1 MRGPAVPLERWF
13 LRVMLGVSVVAW
25 VALVLAELGQFR
37 LGLLGLLLTI
47 AAFGLSLLVCAFREG
62 PAGPAA
68 TAGGLKPALA
78 ATAGILLCAALF
90 LPPYETAVAGGDATV
105 YLNFGRQ
112 IAHHGALEFE
122 DALLRPLSPASRAEL
137 FLNRIPGDVTGQF
150 ARFPGGFLIADIA
163 DPTVTAG
170 FSPLFPVLTAL
181 GHALG
186 SPRVALV
193 VAPLFATLSLIG
205 LWCVARRLG
214 GVHAA
219 WLAATL
225 TAVSLP
231 QIWFAKLSVPE
242 TVAQCFVMAGVLAW
256 LVACARGATR
266 WAFAAGWFLGL
277 ACFAKVDLLV
287 LLPVFLLA
295 IVAARLLTRARLGET
310 PLLLAFLAAFGLL
323 VAHNLVHYLSFDSH
337 YRPAVAYLIQT
348 FVVVSLLR
356 ESVLVQ
362 AVAVLAVGLLVAA
375 GVAAFRRPAWRWPRW
390 CWGWAAVAALVAYG
404 VNYVTT
410 LPGRLDE
417 TIVWLS
423 WYVSWPVLGLAALSL
438 TGLVRVRR
446 ADAAPGLAVV
456 GLLLGVVGLQY
467 LYDPLEAGLQIGTMR
482 RYVPVVLPLTMLFGA
497 LTVVTLL
504 ARVVV
509 AQYRLRVTL
518 ATGALL
524 VGLVARPSL
533 AVVGQPL
540 WDEALAQTAQVA
552 RLFPDQA
559 VVLASPDLAG
569 THIQTSLA
577 YLHDVDAI
585 LVQERNPDD
594 QVLRRVIG
602 DWLAHG
608 RAVFLALGPQ
618 GFSFFAP
625 DLVLEA
631 RDPAHIDLRVLER
644 TRTRAPQAVVS
655 TPIQLQLFQVTR
667 TRGRDQ
673 PDIDIG
679 TPADDLLYDLQ
690 GFHGPERDRDPA
702 RGTFR
707 WTGPQ
712 ASLTLPGG
720 EAVTLVVAGPR
731 PPGTPPAEISVR
743 IGEQLVGERV
753 LGETPQAIRLALPET
768 GAQGPI
774 DLTIQSTVFQPRS
787 LGLSPDPRDLG
798 VRLYRVTVHLPRE
811 RAQAITVHESP
822 RTTKL
827 NARTPEE
834 AYTRDEANRSLGAP
848 PHLRPAK
855 RSLNHEPGFHRSCD
869 EHLSEGWGP
878 PLYDRLVASVPIR
891 WVTWKSRTK
900 GIARWAWLTKLG
912 WPGVCYGPPC

>member
-1 MRGPAVPLERWF
+1 
-13 LRVMLGVSVVAW
+13 MLAVSVVAW
-25 VALVLAELGQFR
+25 LALLLAELGQFR
-37 LGLLGLLLTI
+37 LALLGFLLTVG
-47 AAFGLSLLVCAFREG
+47 AFGLSLLVYAFREG

-90 LPPYETAVAGGDATV
+90 LPPYETAVDGGDATV

-137 FLNRIPGDVTGQF
+137 FLNRMPLDTTGQF

-181 GHALG
+181 GHAVG
-186 SPRVALV
+186 SPRAALV
-193 VAPLFATLSLIG
+193 VAPIFATLSLVG

-266 WAFAAGWFLGL
+266 WALAAGWFLGL

-295 IVAARLLTRARLGET
+295 VVAARLLTRARFGDP
-310 PLLLAFLAAFGLL
+310 PLLLALLAAFGLV
-323 VAHNLVHYLSFDSH
+323 VAHNFVHYLNFATH
-337 YRPAVAYLIQT
+337 YRPYVAYLIQT
-348 FVVVSLLR
+348 SSVLTLLR
-356 ESVLVQ
+356 DSVLVQ
-362 AVAVLAVGLLVAA
+362 AVVVLAVGLLVAA

-410 LPGRLDE
+410 TPGRLDE
-417 TIVWLS
+417 TVIWLS
-423 WYVSWPVLGLAALSL
+423 WYVSWPVLGLAALGL

-467 LYDPLEAGLQIGTMR
+467 LYDPLETGLQIGSMR

-497 LTVVTLL
+497 LTVVNLL
-504 ARVVV
+504 ARV
-509 AQYRLRVTL
+509 AAAKYRVGLTV

-559 VVLASPDLAG
+559 VVLVSPDLAG

-594 QVLRRVIG
+594 QVLRYVIR

-618 GFSFFAP
+618 EFSFFAP

-644 TRTRAPQAVVS
+644 TRTRAPRAVVS

-673 PDIDIG
+673 PEVDIG
-679 TPADDLLYDLQ
+679 TPADDLLYDLH

-731 PPGTPPAEISVR
+731 PPGTPPAEISVW
-743 IGEQLVGERV
+743 IGEQLVGELV

-768 GAQGPI
+768 GDLGPI
-774 DLTIQSTVFQPRS
+774 DLMIQSTVFQPQS
-787 LGLSPDPRDLG
+787 LGLSPDLRDLG
-798 VRLYRVTVHLPRE
+798 VRLYRVAVHLPRE
-811 RAQAITVHESP
+811 RP
-822 RTTKL
+822 
-827 NARTPEE
+827 
-834 AYTRDEANRSLGAP
+834 AP
-848 PHLRPAK
+848 
-855 RSLNHEPGFHRSCD
+855 
-869 EHLSEGWGP
+869 
-878 PLYDRLVASVPIR
+878 
-891 WVTWKSRTK
+891 
-900 GIARWAWLTKLG
+900 
-912 WPGVCYGPPC
+912 

>member
-1 MRGPAVPLERWF
+1 MPAARRERRVPGEPDTDDLGGAARVERGF

-25 VALVLAELGQFR
+25 LALLLAELGQFR
-37 LGLLGLLLTI
+37 LGLLALLLAI
-47 AAFGLSLLVCAFREG
+47 VAIGAFGLTLLVYAFREG

-68 TAGGLKPALA
+68 TGGLKPALA

-122 DALLRPLSPASRAEL
+122 DALLRPLSIASRAEL
-137 FLNRIPGDVTGQF
+137 FLNRVPLDTTGQF

-181 GHALG
+181 GHAVG
-186 SPRVALV
+186 SPRAALV
-193 VAPLFATLSLIG
+193 VAPLFATLSLVG

-266 WAFAAGWFLGL
+266 WALAAGWFLGL

-295 IVAARLLTRARLGET
+295 VVAARLLTRARFGDP
-310 PLLLAFLAAFGLL
+310 PLLLALLAAFGLV
-323 VAHNLVHYLSFDSH
+323 VAHNFVHYLSFATH
-337 YRPAVAYLIQT
+337 YRPYVAYLIQT
-348 FVVVSLLR
+348 SSVLTLLR
-356 ESVLVQ
+356 DSALVQ
-362 AVAVLAVGLLVAA
+362 AGAALTAVLLAAA
-375 GVAAFRRPAWRWPRW
+375 GVAALRQPARRWPRW

-410 LPGRLDE
+410 TAGRLDE

-423 WYVSWPVLGLAALSL
+423 WYVSWPVLGLAALGL

-446 ADAAPGLAVV
+446 TDAAPGLAVV
-456 GLLLGVVGLQY
+456 GLLLGVVGLLY
-467 LYDPLEAGLQIGTMR
+467 LYDPLETGLQMGSMR

-504 ARVVV
+504 ARV
-509 AQYRLRVTL
+509 AAARYRLGLTL

-559 VVLASPDLAG
+559 VVLVSPDLAG

-594 QVLRRVIG
+594 QVLRRVIRG
-602 DWLAHG
+602 WLARG
-608 RAVFLALGPQ
+608 RAVFVVVGQ
-618 GFSFFAP
+618 QEFSFFAP
-625 DLVLEA
+625 DFTLAAVEQ
-631 RDPAHIDLRVLER
+631 AHIDLYTLER

-655 TPIQLQLFQVTR
+655 TPIRLQPFQVTR
-667 TRGRDQ
+667 TSGPARTA
-673 PDIDIG
+673 IDVG

-690 GFHGPERDRDPA
+690 GFHGPERDGDPA

-720 EAVTLVVAGPR
+720 EAVTLVVAGTR
-731 PPGTPPAEISVR
+731 PPGTPPAEISVW
-743 IGEQLVGERV
+743 IGERLVGERV
-753 LGETPQAIRLALPET
+753 LGETPQTIRLDRPVT
-768 GAQGPI
+768 GDPGPI
-774 DLTIQSTVFQPRS
+774 DLTIQSTVFNPRS
-787 LGLSPDPRDLG
+787 LGLSSDPRDLG
-798 VRLYRVTVHLPRE
+798 VRLYRVAVELP
-811 RAQAITVHESP
+811 
-822 RTTKL
+822 
-827 NARTPEE
+827 PE
-834 AYTRDEANRSLGAP
+834 
-848 PHLRPAK
+848 RPA
-855 RSLNHEPGFHRSCD
+855 P
-869 EHLSEGWGP
+869 
-878 PLYDRLVASVPIR
+878 
-891 WVTWKSRTK
+891 
-900 GIARWAWLTKLG
+900 
-912 WPGVCYGPPC
+912 

>member
-1 MRGPAVPLERWF
+1 MPAARRGRRVPGEPDTDDLGGASRVERWF

-25 VALVLAELGQFR
+25 LSLVLAELGQFR
-37 LGLLGLLLTI
+37 MALLGLLL
-47 AAFGLSLLVCAFREG
+47 ALGAFGLSLLVYAFRED
-62 PAGPAA
+62 PAEPL
-68 TAGGLKPALA
+68 AGGRLKPALA

-112 IAHHGALEFE
+112 IAHHGAFEFE
-122 DALLRPLSPASRAEL
+122 DALLRPLSIASRAEL
-137 FLNRIPGDVTGQF
+137 FLNRVPLDTTGQF

-181 GHALG
+181 GHAVG
-186 SPRVALV
+186 SPRAALV
-193 VAPLFATLSLIG
+193 VAPLFATLSLVG

-256 LVACARGATR
+256 LVAYARGTTR
-266 WAFAAGWFLGL
+266 WALAAGWFLGL
-277 ACFAKVDLLV
+277 ACFAKIDLLV

-295 IVAARLLTRARLGET
+295 VVAARLLTRARFGDP
-310 PLLLAFLAAFGLL
+310 PLLLALLAAFGLV
-323 VAHNLVHYLSFDSH
+323 VAHNFVHYLSFATH
-337 YRPAVAYLIQT
+337 YRPYVAYLIQT
-348 FVVVSLLR
+348 SSVLTLLR
-356 ESVLVQ
+356 DSALVQ
-362 AVAVLAVGLLVAA
+362 AGAALTAVLLAAA
-375 GVAAFRRPAWRWPRW
+375 GVAALRQPARRWPRW

-410 LPGRLDE
+410 TAGRLDE

-423 WYVSWPVLGLAALSL
+423 WYVSWPMLGLAALGL
-438 TGLVRVRR
+438 TWLVRVRR
-446 ADAAPGLAVV
+446 TDAAPGLAVV

-467 LYDPLEAGLQIGTMR
+467 LYDPLETGLQMDSMR

-504 ARVVV
+504 ARV
-509 AQYRLRVTL
+509 AAARYRLGLTL

-559 VVLASPDLAG
+559 VVLVSPDLAG

-594 QVLRRVIG
+594 QVLRRVIRG
-602 DWLAHG
+602 WLARG
-608 RAVFLALGPQ
+608 RAVFVVVGQ
-618 GFSFFAP
+618 QEFSFFAP
-625 DLVLEA
+625 DLALAAVE
-631 RDPAHIDLRVLER
+631 RAHIDLRLLER
-644 TRTRAPQAVVS
+644 TRTRVPQAVVP
-655 TPIQLQLFQVTR
+655 TPIPLQLFQVTR
-667 TRGRDQ
+667 TSGPVRTAVDV
-673 PDIDIG
+673 G

-690 GFHGPERDRDPA
+690 GFHGPERDGDPA
-702 RGTFR
+702 HGTLR

-720 EAVTLVVAGPR
+720 GPSRSSSRAPARPAPPRPRSRCGSGSGWLESGCLERPHRRSGWTGRRPETRARSTSRFSRRCSTRDPSACRQTRVISAFACIAWRSNCHPSGPR
-731 PPGTPPAEISVR
+731 PDRRPMAAPSGPRVSRR
-743 IGEQLVGERV
+743 ICSTAARSSAHRRSRRRRAHARPSS
-753 LGETPQAIRLALPET
+753 TT
-768 GAQGPI
+768 GRP
-774 DLTIQSTVFQPRS
+774 
-787 LGLSPDPRDLG
+787 
-798 VRLYRVTVHLPRE
+798 
-811 RAQAITVHESP
+811 
-822 RTTKL
+822 
-827 NARTPEE
+827 
-834 AYTRDEANRSLGAP
+834 TR
-848 PHLRPAK
+848 
-855 RSLNHEPGFHRSCD
+855 
-869 EHLSEGWGP
+869 
-878 PLYDRLVASVPIR
+878 
-891 WVTWKSRTK
+891 
-900 GIARWAWLTKLG
+900 
-912 WPGVCYGPPC
+912 

>member
-1 MRGPAVPLERWF
+1 MPAARAEYWF
-13 LRVMLGVSVVAW
+13 LRVMLAVSVVAW

-37 LGLLGLLLTI
+37 LGLLGFLLTI
-47 AAFGLSLLVCAFREG
+47 VAFWLSLLVYAFREG

-68 TAGGLKPALA
+68 TGGGLKPALA

-122 DALLRPLSPASRAEL
+122 DDLLRPLSTASRAEL
-137 FLNRIPGDVTGQF
+137 FLNRVPVDTTGQF

-181 GHALG
+181 GHALV
-186 SPRVALV
+186 SPRAALV

-266 WAFAAGWFLGL
+266 WALAAGWFLGL

-295 IVAARLLTRARLGET
+295 VVAARLLTRVRFGDP
-310 PLLLAFLAAFGLL
+310 PLLLALFAAFGLL
-323 VAHNLVHYLSFDSH
+323 VVHNLVHYLIFASH
-337 YRPAVAYLIQT
+337 YRPYVAYLIQT
-348 FVVVSLLR
+348 SVVVSLLR
-356 ESVLVQ
+356 ESALVQ
-362 AVAVLAVGLLVAA
+362 AVVVLAVGLLVAA
-375 GVAAFRRPAWRWPRW
+375 GVAAIRRPAWRWPRW

-410 LPGRLDE
+410 TAGRVDE
-417 TIVWLS
+417 TVIWLS
-423 WYVSWPVLGLAALSL
+423 WYVSWPVLGLAALGL

-446 ADAAPGLAVV
+446 TDAAPGLAVV

-467 LYDPLEAGLQIGTMR
+467 LYDPLETGLQIGSMR

-509 AQYRLRVTL
+509 AQYRLGVTL

-618 GFSFFAP
+618 EFSFFAP

-631 RDPAHIDLRVLER
+631 RDPAHIDLRVLEH

-673 PDIDIG
+673 PDVDIG
-679 TPADDLLYDLQ
+679 TPADDLLYDLH

-731 PPGTPPAEISVR
+731 RPVR
-743 IGEQLVGERV
+743 LR
-753 LGETPQAIRLALPET
+753 
-768 GAQGPI
+768 
-774 DLTIQSTVFQPRS
+774 PRS
-787 LGLSPDPRDLG
+787 RCGSGSSWSGSGCSGRPHR
-798 VRLYRVTVHLPRE
+798 
-811 RAQAITVHESP
+811 
-822 RTTKL
+822 
-827 NARTPEE
+827 
-834 AYTRDEANRSLGAP
+834 RS
-848 PHLRPAK
+848 
-855 RSLNHEPGFHRSCD
+855 
-869 EHLSEGWGP
+869 
-878 PLYDRLVASVPIR
+878 
-891 WVTWKSRTK
+891 
-900 GIARWAWLTKLG
+900 G
-912 WPGVCYGPPC
+912 WPCRRPEPRARST